1 MEELFIVL
9 NRSDFMWSVSGSDRP
24 SLEVED
30 QISARLVSEFE
41 FRLETFFKETFKS
54 ISIWPVPKKSGFI
67 IEMFWLF

>member
-41 FRLETFFKETFKS
+41 FRLETFFKEKEVATFKS
-54 ISIWPVPKKSGFI
+54 FTISIWPVPKNQV
-67 IEMFWLF
+67 L